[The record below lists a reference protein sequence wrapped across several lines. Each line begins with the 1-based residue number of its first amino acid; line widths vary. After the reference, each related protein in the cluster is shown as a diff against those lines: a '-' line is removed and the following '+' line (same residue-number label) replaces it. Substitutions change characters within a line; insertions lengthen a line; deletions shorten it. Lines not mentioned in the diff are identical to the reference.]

1 LRYIVKQLL
10 MNWFARHIKSTIIII
25 AIVYCHAVFSQTA
38 LSEQSQYY
46 ASNVK
51 RVDSINKFI
60 RTFCDSIKPLK
71 VDDKV
76 IKHDQKN
83 ILYINK
89 LFNSNSSYKG
99 FVQDAKKNDLIQT
112 NSLHTGLTGFNE
124 YKFYPPNG
132 YLAISILLTVINDQ
146 IIYKKITIESPTKRK
161 CTNNEVIP
169 FFDFLYLKKEIL
181 PVIDFPIKDCINC
194 DSLVIDTLYHS
205 LLNEVALTYP
215 AYKFVSNGTTDQVK
229 SLLFKN
235 TYLQLSTYNN
245 KVAPDIFLQ
254 LIKLKE
260 YDAIKSLLYSP
271 NQLMVVNAY
280 ETLVYLKSKTQLTID
295 STMELKMKEIQNS
308 NMEIPVFCGRDC
320 KPTNFSYNTLKIKEK
335 DILDKYQTALE

>member
-1 LRYIVKQLL
+1 MK
-10 MNWFARHIKSTIIII
+10 WFARYIISTIIII
-25 AIVYCHAVFSQTA
+25 AIVYSHAGYSQTA
-38 LSEQSQYY
+38 LSGQSQYY

-83 ILYINK
+83 ILYVNK
-89 LFNSNSSYKG
+89 LFNSNSTYKDFAQG
-99 FVQDAKKNDLIQT
+99 AKKNDLVQT
-112 NSLHTGLTGFNE
+112 NALHAGLTGFNE

-181 PVIDFPIKDCINC
+181 PVINFPINDCANC
-194 DSLVIDTLYHS
+194 DSLTVDTLYQS

-235 TYLQLSTYNN
+235 TYLQISAYNN

-260 YDAIKSLLYSP
+260 YDAVKSLLYSP
-271 NQLMVVNAY
+271 NELMAVNAY
-280 ETLVYLKSKTQLTID
+280 ETLVYLKSKVELEID
-295 STMELKMKEIQNS
+295 PPMAAKMKEILNS
-308 NMEIPVFCGRDC
+308 NIEIPVFCGRDC